1 MKPKP
6 NQLFFLFALVSLAEI
21 AFITTNNQT
30 LRYFSKPFIIPLL
43 MAIYLSLQNPR
54 KPILKDFILLGLF
67 FSWIGDVLLQSEN
80 LFVPGLISFLTA
92 HIFYIVFF
100 VKTKSSQTSFF
111 KLRPIMLIAV
121 MAYLVEFM
129 NILWPTLGGM
139 KIPVLFY
146 GITISTMLSAALW
159 QYQKL
164 DNKTALFFIIGAIL
178 FVTSDSLLA
187 LNRFKEPFAMAGV
200 SIMSTYIL
208 AQLFI
213 VIGAIQLHQQVE
225 EKTTNEIQ

>member
-21 AFITTNNQT
+21 AFVSTNNQT
-30 LRYFSKPFIIPLL
+30 LRYFSKPLIIPLL

-54 KPILKDFILLGLF
+54 KPIGKDFLLLGLF
-67 FSWIGDVLLQSEN
+67 FSWIGDVLLQSEK
-80 LFVPGLISFLTA
+80 LFVPGLLSFLAA

-100 VKTKSSQTSFF
+100 AKTKSDQKSFF

-129 NILWPTLGGM
+129 YILWPTLGGM

-146 GITISTMLSAALW
+146 GLTISTMLSAAMW

-164 DNKTALFFIIGAIL
+164 ENKTALYFIIGATL

-187 LNRFKEPFAMAGV
+187 LNRFKEPFDMAGV

-213 VIGAIQLHQQVE
+213 VMGAIRLELQAQTPKDVQ
-225 EKTTNEIQ
+225 

>member
-6 NQLFFLFALVSLAEI
+6 NQLFFLFAIVSLLEI
-21 AFITTNNQT
+21 VFVITNNQN
-30 LRYFSKPFIIPLL
+30 LRYFSKPLIIPLL
-43 MAIYLSLQNPR
+43 AAIYLSYQYPR
-54 KPILKDFILLGLF
+54 KAILKDHILLGLL
-67 FSWIGDVLLQSEN
+67 FSWIGDVLLQMPD
-80 LFVPGLISFLTA
+80 LFIPGLLSFLTA
-92 HIFYIVFF
+92 HIFYIIYFT
-100 VKTKSSQTSFF
+100 KTKSDQNSFF

-129 NILWPTLGGM
+129 YILWPTLGPM
-139 KIPVLFY
+139 RIPVLVY

-164 DNKTALFFIIGAIL
+164 ENKTALYFIIGATL

-187 LNRFKEPFAMAGV
+187 LNMFKENFSMAGIL
-200 SIMSTYIL
+200 IMSTYIL

-213 VIGAIQLHQQVE
+213 VLGAIRQQVHSQTPS
-225 EKTTNEIQ
+225 TTT

>member
-6 NQLFFLFALVSLAEI
+6 NQLFFLFAIVSLIEI
-21 AFITTNNQT
+21 TFVVTNNQT
-30 LRYFSKPFIIPLL
+30 LRYLSKPLIIPLL
-43 MAIYLSLQNPR
+43 AAIYVSFQNPR
-54 KPILKDFILLGLF
+54 LPILKDNILLGLF
-67 FSWIGDVLLQSEN
+67 FSWVGDILLQSPQF
-80 LFVPGLISFLTA
+80 FVPGLLSFLTA
-92 HIFYIVFF
+92 HIFYIIYFA
-100 VKTKSSQTSFF
+100 KTKSDQHSFF

-129 NILWPTLGGM
+129 YILWPTLGPM
-139 KIPVLFY
+139 RIPVLIY

-164 DNKTALFFIIGAIL
+164 ENKTAMFFIIGATL

-187 LNRFKEPFAMAGV
+187 LNMFKESFSMAGV

-213 VIGAIQLHQQVE
+213 VLGAIRVQVHSPSASI
-225 EKTTNEIQ
+225 TA

>member
-6 NQLFFLFALVSLAEI
+6 NQLFFLFAIVSLLEI
-21 AFITTNNQT
+21 TFVATNNQS
-30 LRYFSKPFIIPLL
+30 LRYISKPLIIPLL
-43 MAIYLSLQNPR
+43 GAIYLAYQQTRPSFF
-54 KPILKDFILLGLF
+54 KDNILLGLF
-67 FSWIGDVLLQSEN
+67 FSWMGDILLQMPN
-80 LFVPGLISFLTA
+80 LFVPGLLSFLMA
-92 HIFYIVFF
+92 HVFYIIYFA
-100 VKTKSSQTSFF
+100 KTKSDQNSFF

-129 NILWPTLGGM
+129 YILWPTLGAM
-139 KIPVLFY
+139 RIPVLVY

-164 DNKTALFFIIGAIL
+164 ENKTALYFIIGATL

-187 LNRFKEPFAMAGV
+187 LNMFKESFTMAGIL
-200 SIMSTYIL
+200 IMSTYIL

-213 VIGAIQLHQQVE
+213 VLGAIRVNLQAN
-225 EKTTNEIQ
+225 TTNTTA

>member
-6 NQLFFLFALVSLAEI
+6 NQLFFLFAIVSLLEI
-21 AFITTNNQT
+21 TFVATNNQS
-30 LRYFSKPFIIPLL
+30 LRYISKPLIIPLL
-43 MAIYLSLQNPR
+43 GAIYLTYQQPKASFF
-54 KPILKDFILLGLF
+54 KDNILLGLV
-67 FSWIGDVLLQSEN
+67 FSWIGDVLLQMPN
-80 LFVPGLISFLTA
+80 LFVPGLLSFLMA
-92 HIFYIVFF
+92 HVFYIIYFA
-100 VKTKSSQTSFF
+100 KTKSDQNSFF

-129 NILWPTLGGM
+129 YILWPTLGKM
-139 KIPVLFY
+139 RIPVLIY

-164 DNKTALFFIIGAIL
+164 ENKTALYFIIGATL

-187 LNRFKEPFAMAGV
+187 LNMFKESFSMAGIL
-200 SIMSTYIL
+200 IMSTYIL

-213 VIGAIQLHQQVE
+213 VLGAIRVNVQANTPS
-225 EKTTNEIQ
+225 TTV